1 MKKIKKTL
9 KVIGYVLAQYYPLW
23 IFLGVMAFIGIT
35 IWCAIYTTTAAA
47 IILSIMAAICI
58 ILLVKI
64 AINLVVIIWD
74 ILKMSVE
81 WFVDDLKENIEYAK
95 NRVEEESN
103 D

>member
-1 MKKIKKTL
+1 MQKIKKTL

-23 IFLGVMAFIGIT
+23 IVLGVVAFIGIT

-47 IILSIMAAICI
+47 IMLSIILAICI
-58 ILLVKI
+58 ILIVKL
-64 AINLVVIIWD
+64 AIGLAVIIWD
-74 ILKMSVE
+74 LLKLSVE

-95 NRVEEESN
+95 NKVEEESN